1 MSKTELESLLL
12 ANLSISEK
20 FAASA
25 AERLINC
32 EDSKYLNS
40 VIDFAKTGNKTFL
53 AEGKYNTDVLQSVY
67 QMNYLNA
74 VLMLVW
80 IVADSQTALS
90 ALDSGFDNIVG

>member
-1 MSKTELESLLL
+1 MSKTELVEVLL

-32 EDSKYLNS
+32 GEPKYLDS
-40 VIDFAKTGNKTFL
+40 VIQFAKSGNRTFL
-53 AEGKYNTDVLQSVY
+53 AEGKYDTNVLQSMY
-67 QMNYLNA
+67 QMDYLNA

-80 IVADSQTALS
+80 IKADPQTALS
-90 ALDSGFDNIVG
+90 ALDSGFDDIVG